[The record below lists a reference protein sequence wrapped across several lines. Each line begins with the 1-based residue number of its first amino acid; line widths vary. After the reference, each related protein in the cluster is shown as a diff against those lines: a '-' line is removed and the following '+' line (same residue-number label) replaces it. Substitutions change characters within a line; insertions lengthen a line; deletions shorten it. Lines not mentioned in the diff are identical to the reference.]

1 MESATM
7 EQLAARPMTEVERK
21 RQERAARFGIVKD
34 DEETPSSEQTA
45 DSVRRG
51 GSKKCLDC
59 VILLIIL

>member
-34 DEETPSSEQTA
+34 EEETPSSEQTA
-45 DSVRRG
+45 ESVRRDG
-51 GSKKCLDC
+51 NEKFLDC
-59 VILLIIL
+59 VILLIVL